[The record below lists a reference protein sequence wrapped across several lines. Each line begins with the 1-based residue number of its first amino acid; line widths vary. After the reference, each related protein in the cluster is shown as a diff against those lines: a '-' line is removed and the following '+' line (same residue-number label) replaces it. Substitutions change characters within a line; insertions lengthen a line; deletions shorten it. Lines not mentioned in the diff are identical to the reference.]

1 MFSAYE
7 PFLFFFLGGGSLRA
21 VKLGSRALLEL
32 ASHLSDGLGAVNSV
46 ARMRGRDFLVV
57 EVARLVAS

>member
-1 MFSAYE
+1 M
-7 PFLFFFLGGGSLRA
+7 
-21 VKLGSRALLEL
+21 KLGSRALLEL
-32 ASHLSDGLGAVNSV
+32 ASHLSDGLGAVNNV